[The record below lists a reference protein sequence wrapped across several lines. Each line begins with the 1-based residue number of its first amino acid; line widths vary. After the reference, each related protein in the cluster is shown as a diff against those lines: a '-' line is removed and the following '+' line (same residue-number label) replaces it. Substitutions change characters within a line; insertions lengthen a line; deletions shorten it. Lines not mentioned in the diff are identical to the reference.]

1 MSETVC
7 RPVIRSR
14 SSRGPS
20 VMFTTLLKRYARPC
34 RPWKAFEMISSWSDV
49 WHRQLLQEY
58 IRFPF
63 RYCLNSRPI
72 APGAPTAAGR

>member
-1 MSETVC
+1 
-7 RPVIRSR
+7 
-14 SSRGPS
+14 
-20 VMFTTLLKRYARPC
+20 MFTTLLKRYARPC

-63 RYCLNSRPI
+63 RYCLNSRF
-72 APGAPTAAGR
+72 AALARNGVADPVSMGLIF

>member
-1 MSETVC
+1 
-7 RPVIRSR
+7 
-14 SSRGPS
+14 
-20 VMFTTLLKRYARPC
+20 MFTTLLKRYARPC

-63 RYCLNSRPI
+63 RYCLNSRPMRPRARRARGA
-72 APGAPTAAGR
+72 APRPPPPPIQT